1 MQAQVTDLKR
11 IILMLK
17 NQESKIVG
25 SNLTLKNE
33 IKKLRAQQK
42 SDKHLNDMI
51 ESLKANVK
59 EKESAF
65 EKLKSEV
72 ESLKA

>member
-1 MQAQVTDLKR
+1 
-11 IILMLK
+11 MLK
-17 NQESKIVG
+17 NQESKILG
-25 SNLTLKNE
+25 SNLTLENE

>member
-1 MQAQVTDLKR
+1 MTDLKR

-25 SNLTLKNE
+25 SNLTLENE
-33 IKKLRAQQK
+33 IKKLRTQQK

>member
-1 MQAQVTDLKR
+1 MTDLKR

-17 NQESKIVG
+17 NQESKILG
-25 SNLTLKNE
+25 SNLTLENE